1 MPGARDGNPA
11 TRPLAVLRAL
21 VAGPQTIAEM
31 AERVGLDLRTAH
43 RWIGYLDRAG
53 ISVRQLPTW
62 PVQYHV
68 DPLDLMRWLIAPPT
82 PRRKR
87 PR

>member
-11 TRPLAVLRAL
+11 IRTLAVLRAL

-68 DPLDLMRWLIAPPT
+68 DPLDLMRWLSAPPT